1 MLLWGTTTHAWC
13 APAPHATTATGGSHT
28 HHLVAG
34 VATNDAN
41 ARRIRQ
47 QLDAARTAHENLLAR
62 EQQQAHDL
70 EERRKVQQA
79 AREQARMDAEKAASL
94 SAAMVDASARLQ
106 HTEQQAADLDSR
118 IADLHT
124 EQATL
129 RQQLDREVARL
140 SPLLPLAERLS
151 LYPADTLLAVPLPA
165 DRAVTGLLVVHGMM
179 ADIARQTRAIHDRRT
194 RLLQLDSELA
204 QQQQQM
210 RLVVSARESQRDTVN
225 RAARAALEAQQR
237 SNAAAASATQAVE
250 EAARR
255 ASSVQ
260 DAIARIEETEQ
271 QAEKNLEQAAR
282 AAERAHNMQEA
293 TAARRQAHEMAAGAG
308 PGITPAT
315 SSSAGA
321 PVAGTVLTAWG
332 QSTETGP
339 ATGVTYAPPSRATV
353 RAPCT
358 GRIDFAGPFRTYGQ
372 MMILDCGKH
381 YRFVLAGLG
390 DIAVTAGQQ
399 VSHGAAVGQMPQWGG
414 GDSRPTLFVQ
424 LRHGGATVNPA
435 PYL

>member
-1 MLLWGTTTHAWC
+1 MLAVPARGAAPGHASHATTTHAARAGTH
-13 APAPHATTATGGSHT
+13 APTASEQQ
-28 HHLVAG
+28 
-34 VATNDAN
+34 
-41 ARRIRQ
+41 IRQ
-47 QLDAARTAHENLLAR
+47 QIEAARIARESLLAR
-62 EQQQAHDL
+62 QQQQAHDL
-70 EERRKVQQA
+70 EDRRRAEQA
-79 AREQARMDAEKAASL
+79 AREQAEADARKAASL
-94 SAAMVDASARLQ
+94 SAATVDATARLQ
-106 HTEQQAADLDSR
+106 RTEQQAADLDSR

-129 RQQLDREVARL
+129 QQQLARETARL

-165 DRAVTGLLVVHGMM
+165 DRAVTGLLVVRGMM
-179 ADIARQTRAIHDRRT
+179 ADIARQARAIHDRRA
-194 RLLQLDSELA
+194 RLAQLDDELA

-210 RLVVSARESQRDTVN
+210 HHVVSERETQRDAVN
-225 RAARAALEAQQR
+225 RAAHAALEAQER
-237 SNAAAASATQAVE
+237 SNAAAQSATQAVA

-282 AAERAHNMQEA
+282 AAERAHDMQAA
-293 TAARRQAHEMAAGAG
+293 TAARQKAHEMETGAG

-315 SSSAGA
+315 ASSAGA
-321 PVAGTVLTAWG
+321 PVAGSVLTAWG
-332 QSTETGP
+332 KNTESGP
-339 ATGVTYAPPSRATV
+339 ASGITYAPPSRATV

-372 MMILDCGKH
+372 MLILDCGKH
-381 YRFVLAGLG
+381 YRFVLAGMG
-390 DIAVTAGQQ
+390 EITVAAGQQ
-399 VSHGAAVGQMPQWGG
+399 VSHGAAVGQMPQWSG

-424 LRHGGATVNPA
+424 LRHGGSTVNPA

>member
-1 MLLWGTTTHAWC
+1 MLLWGMTTHAWC
-13 APAPHATTATGGSHT
+13 APASHTTTATGASHT
-28 HHLVAG
+28 HHLMAG
-34 VATNDAN
+34 MATSDAN

-70 EERRKVQQA
+70 EERRRVQQA

-124 EQATL
+124 EQAAL

-179 ADIARQTRAIHDRRT
+179 ADIARQTHAIHDRRT

-210 RLVVSARESQRDTVN
+210 RLVISARESQRDTVN
-225 RAARAALEAQQR
+225 RAARAALGAQQR

-271 QAEKNLEQAAR
+271 QAEKNLELAAR

-332 QSTETGP
+332 QSTEAGP

-399 VSHGAAVGQMPQWGG
+399 VSHGAAVGQMPQWNGG
-414 GDSRPTLFVQ
+414 GSRPTLFVQ
-424 LRHGGATVNPA
+424 LRQGGNTVNPA

>member
-1 MLLWGTTTHAWC
+1 MARGAALACSMLAAPAW
-13 APAPHATTATGGSHT
+13 AAAGHAPHATTAHAAHAGT
-28 HHLVAG
+28 HA
-34 VATNDAN
+34 ASEQQ
-41 ARRIRQ
+41 IRQ
-47 QLDAARTAHENLLAR
+47 QIEAARTARADLLAR
-62 EQQQAHDL
+62 QQQQARDL
-70 EERRKVQQA
+70 EDRRKAQQA
-79 AREQARMDAEKAASL
+79 AREQADADARKAASL
-94 SAAMVDASARLQ
+94 SAATVDATARLQ

-124 EQATL
+124 EQAAL
-129 RQQLDREVARL
+129 QQQLARETARL

-179 ADIARQTRAIHDRRT
+179 ADIARQARAIHDRRA
-194 RLLQLDSELA
+194 RLAQLDTELA
-204 QQQQQM
+204 RQQQQM
-210 RLVVSARESQRDTVN
+210 HQVVSERESQRESVN
-225 RAARAALEAQQR
+225 RAAHAALEAQQR
-237 SNAAAASATQAVE
+237 SNAAAQSATQAVAD
-250 EAARR
+250 AARR

-260 DAIARIEETEQ
+260 DAIARIEATEE

-282 AAERAHNMQEA
+282 AAERAHDMQAA
-293 TAARRQAHEMAAGAG
+293 TAARRKVQEMETGAG
-308 PGITPAT
+308 PGMTTA
-315 SSSAGA
+315 SAGA
-321 PVAGTVLTAWG
+321 PVAGSVLTAWG
-332 QSTETGP
+332 KTTESGP

-358 GRIDFAGPFRTYGQ
+358 GRVDFAGAFRTYGQ
-372 MMILDCGKH
+372 MMIIDCGKH

-390 DIAVTAGQQ
+390 EIAVAAGQQ
-399 VSHGAAVGQMPQWGG
+399 VSHGAAVGQMPPWGG

>member
-1 MLLWGTTTHAWC
+1 MASGIVLACCMTVSAWGAPASHHA
-13 APAPHATTATGGSHT
+13 PTGTGSHNAPHASTEREQH
-28 HHLVAG
+28 
-34 VATNDAN
+34 
-41 ARRIRQ
+41 IRQ
-47 QLDAARTAHENLLAR
+47 QLEAARSAR
-62 EQQQAHDL
+62 ESLVARQQQQAHDL
-70 EERRKVQQA
+70 EERRKVELE
-79 AREQARMDAEKAASL
+79 AREQARQDAQKAASL
-94 SAAMVDASARLQ
+94 SAATVDATARLQ

-118 IADLHT
+118 ITDLHT
-124 EQATL
+124 EQAAL
-129 RQQLDREVARL
+129 RQQLAREVARL

-179 ADIARQTRAIHDRRT
+179 GDIANQARAIHDRRT
-194 RLLQLDSELA
+194 RLAQLDGELA

-210 RLVVSARESQRDTVN
+210 RLVVNERETRRDAVN
-225 RAARAALEAQQR
+225 RAAHAALEAQQR

-260 DAIARIEETEQ
+260 DAIARIEATEE
-271 QAEKNLEQAAR
+271 QAEKNLEEAAR
-282 AAERAHNMQEA
+282 AAERAHNMQA
-293 TAARRQAHEMAAGAG
+293 AAAARRQAHDMATGAG
-308 PGITPAT
+308 PGIAPAT
-315 SSSAGA
+315 SASAGA

-332 QSTETGP
+332 HPTESGP
-339 ATGVTYAPPSRATV
+339 ATGITYAPPSRATV

-358 GRIDFAGPFRTYGQ
+358 GRIDFAGAFRTYGQ

-390 DIAVTAGQQ
+390 EIAVAAGQQ
-399 VSHGAAVGQMPQWGG
+399 VSHGAAVGQMPQWNGG
-414 GDSRPTLFVQ
+414 GSRPTLFVQ
-424 LRHGGATVNPA
+424 LRHGGSTVNPA

>member
-1 MLLWGTTTHAWC
+1 MLLSCCLALPAGGPVAHAQAPAAAPAHHTTT
-13 APAPHATTATGGSHT
+13 
-28 HHLVAG
+28 
-34 VATNDAN
+34 DE
-41 ARRIRQ
+41 RRIRQ
-47 QLDAARTAHENLLAR
+47 QLEAARTAHENLLAR

-70 EERRKVQQA
+70 AERRKEEQA
-79 AREQARMDAEKAASL
+79 AREQARLDAEKAAAL
-94 SAAMVDASARLQ
+94 SAATVDATARLQ
-106 HTEQQAADLDSR
+106 RTEQQAADLDSR

-124 EQATL
+124 EQAAL
-129 RQQLDREVARL
+129 RAQLAREVARL

-179 ADIARQTRAIHDRRT
+179 ADIASQARIIHDRRA
-194 RLLQLDSELA
+194 RLLQLDDELA

-210 RLVVSARESQRDTVN
+210 HHVVNERESQRDTVN

-237 SNAAAASATQAVE
+237 SNAAAASAAQAVE
-250 EAARR
+250 DAARR

-271 QAEKNLEQAAR
+271 RAEKNLELAAR
-282 AAERAHNMQEA
+282 AAERAHNLREA
-293 TAARRQAHEMAAGAG
+293 SAARHQAQEMAAGGG
-308 PGITPAT
+308 PGITPVT
-315 SSSAGA
+315 GGAGA

-332 QSTETGP
+332 QQTESGA
-339 ATGVTYAPPSRATV
+339 ATGVTYAPPSRASV

-390 DIAVTAGQQ
+390 EIAVTAGQQ
-399 VSHGAAVGQMPQWGG
+399 VSHGAAVGQMPQWSGG
-414 GDSRPTLFVQ
+414 GSRPTLFVQ
-424 LRHGGATVNPA
+424 LRHGGNAVNPA